1 MTTLT
6 TAFSPTAFPHQKRST
21 AKKTEKFFKDCIDAG
36 IGITGWEGKTG
47 KGSSVR
53 SSRRNK
59 LVNYNLLNNK
69 VDPVEQKRATDPFD
83 IRFENTPADYRNYP
97 LVNPNINLLVG
108 EERKRQFRPQFVVT
122 SSDAVNEKL
131 NRISQEFDDLAM
143 DLVTKGITDEQQIA
157 IKIDEFENWKTHDY
171 RDARERM
178 ANQTIQYLYHS
189 QNLKEEFSRGFED
202 LLAVAEEVYVIDI
215 IGREPTLRRGNPL
228 NFYTLRGGESYKLED
243 NEIIVEDGYLPPG
256 LCVDRHREYLSDSDI
271 KKIEAGTSYQTGAK
285 SALGFDKQL
294 TNHPISFDDLVNQV
308 GIGSILEAN
317 SKGTSFFGGAF
328 DQEGNVRVVRVVWK
342 GFRKVQILSYYD
354 EEGQYVEDIVP
365 EDYELNEEKG
375 ETAETTWITEWY
387 EGTRIADDIYVKMQP
402 VELQI
407 RHPDNLAASNPGIV
421 GTSFNINSFEARSMV
436 DMTKEYQYLYNKI
449 MNRTELAISKYIGK
463 IGRLN
468 IALKPDNWDVS
479 KWLYYMQNMNI
490 LFENPFNEGQK
501 GAAQGKLA
509 GNLSQTSNQT
519 EIGDADYIQRN
530 IEILA
535 FLERRVDEIT
545 GITPQRKGAVDNRET
560 VGGVER
566 AVMQSS
572 HITEKWFGIHDDT
585 RIRALE
591 SLLEAAKIAWSDKS
605 FVRPYVLDDQT
616 EAVLNFDSHIFC
628 ESAYGAYLSSD
639 SENDNILEQIRAL
652 AQPMMQNGA
661 SMDMVAEL
669 YRTKNIG
676 DLHRKIK
683 KYERELRERAEQAQQ
698 QQMEAEQAAMQA
710 EQEAEMIK
718 LDIEQQEAELD
729 RELERYKA
737 ELEAQTR
744 LQIAELT
751 HGQQE
756 TEGSDDQREIE
767 KEKLKSQER
776 IKKEEQQTKKKIE
789 EKKLTLEEKK
799 LQAQKE
805 IQRLKDKAAKEREK
819 IKARA
824 AKKRTESTPKA

>member
-21 AKKTEKFFKDCIDAG
+21 KDKTEKYFKDCVDAG

-47 KGSSVR
+47 SGSSVR
-53 SSRRNK
+53 STRKNK
-59 LVNYNLLNNK
+59 LVNYNLLNNI
-69 VDPVEQKRATDPFD
+69 VDPQEAKRATDPFD
-83 IRFENTPADYRNYP
+83 LRFENTPAEYKNYP

-131 NRISQEFDDLAM
+131 NKISEEFDAVAI
-143 DLVTKGITDEQQIA
+143 DLVAKGITDEQQIA
-157 IKIDEFENWKTHDY
+157 QKIDEFEEWKTNDY

-202 LLAVAEEVYVIDI
+202 LLAVGEELYVIDI
-215 IGREPTLRRGNPL
+215 YGREPVLRRGNPL
-228 NFYTLRGGESYKLED
+228 NFYTLRGGESYKIED

-256 LCVDRHREYLSDSDI
+256 LCVDRYNDWLKESEI
-271 KKIEAGTSYQTGAK
+271 KKIEGGTAYQTGAK
-285 SALGFDKQL
+285 AAMGFDKQL
-294 TNHPISFDDLVNQV
+294 TNHSTHFDDVVSQV

-317 SKGTSFFGGAF
+317 SKGTSYFGGSF

-342 GFRKVQILSYYD
+342 GLRKVQILSYYD
-354 EEGQYVEDIVP
+354 EDGVYVEDIVP
-365 EDYELNEEKG
+365 ENYEVKEHLG
-375 ETAETTWITEWY
+375 EQAETKWITEWY

-402 VELQI
+402 VQLQI
-407 RHPDNLAASNPGIV
+407 RHPDNLGAANPGIV
-421 GTSFNINSFEARSMV
+421 GTSFNINSFQARSMV

-463 IGRLN
+463 VASLN

-479 KWLYYMQNMNI
+479 KWLYYMFNMNI
-490 LFENPFNEGQK
+490 KFEDPFNEGQK

-509 GNLSQTSNQT
+509 GNLAQSGSQT
-519 EIGDADYIQRN
+519 EIGDANYIQRN

-535 FLERRVDEIT
+535 FIENRIDQIT
-545 GITPQRKGAVDNRET
+545 GITPQRKGAVENRET

-585 RIRALE
+585 RVRALE

-616 EAVLNFDSHIFC
+616 EAVLNFDSGLFC
-628 ESAYGAYLSSD
+628 ESAYGGYLSSD
-639 SENDNILEQIRAL
+639 SENDNILEQMRAL

-661 SMDMVAEL
+661 SLDMVAEL

-683 KYERELRERAEQAQQ
+683 RYEKQLRERSEQMQQ
-698 QQMEAEQAAMQA
+698 QEMEAEQAAREA
-710 EQEAEMIK
+710 EQEAERIK
-718 LDIEQQEAELD
+718 LEAEMEQKELD

-737 ELEAQTR
+737 ELEAETKLEVERMKQD
-744 LQIAELT
+744 EP
-751 HGQQE
+751 QE
-756 TEGSDDQREIE
+756 DDSEKLNLE
-767 KEKLKSQER
+767 KEKLKTDKSL
-776 IKKEEQQTKKKIE
+776 KKEEISSKEKLEQKKLE
-789 EKKLTLEEKK
+789 LEKKRIE
-799 LQAQKE
+799 AQKE

-819 IKARA
+819 IKAKS
-824 AKKRTESTPKA
+824 AKSKSNSS

>member
-6 TAFSPTAFPHQKRST
+6 KAFSPTAFPHQKRST
-21 AKKTEKFFKDCIDAG
+21 HNKTKKFFQDCVDAG

-47 KGSSVR
+47 RGSSVR
-53 SSRRNK
+53 STRRNK
-59 LVNYNLLNNK
+59 LINYNLLNNK
-69 VDPVEQKRATDPFD
+69 VDPIEQKRATDPFD

-122 SSDAVNEKL
+122 SPDAVNEKL
-131 NRISQEFDDLAM
+131 ERISSEFDEMAL
-143 DLVTKGITDEQQIA
+143 DLVTRGITDEQEIA
-157 IKIDEFENWKTHDY
+157 MKINEFENWKTHDY

-178 ANQTIQYLYHS
+178 ANQVIQYLYHT

-202 LLAVAEEVYVIDI
+202 LLAVAEELYVIDI

-228 NFYTLRGGESYKLED
+228 NFYTLRGGESYKIED

-256 LCVDRHREYLSDSDI
+256 VAVDRHREYLKESDI
-271 KKIEAGTSYQTGAK
+271 KKIEEGNSYQTGAK
-285 SALGFDKQL
+285 AALGFDKQL
-294 TNHPISFDDLVNQV
+294 KNQPIHFDDLVNQV

-317 SKGTSFFGGAF
+317 SKGTSYFGGAF

-354 EEGQYVEDIVP
+354 EDGQYVEDIMP
-365 EDYELNEEKG
+365 EDYEINEERG
-375 ETAETTWITEWY
+375 ESAEETWITEWY
-387 EGTRIADDIYVKMQP
+387 EGTRIADDIYVKLQP
-402 VELQI
+402 VQLQI

-449 MNRTELAISKYIGK
+449 MNRTELAISKYIGRV
-463 IGRLN
+463 GRMN

-479 KWLYYMQNMNI
+479 KWLYYMYNMGI
-490 LFENPFNEGQK
+490 VFENPFNEGQK

-509 GNLSQTSNQT
+509 GNMAQSGNQM
-519 EIGDADYIQRN
+519 EVGDADFIQRN

-591 SLLEAAKIAWSDKS
+591 ALLEAAKVAWDDKA

-628 ESAYGAYLSSD
+628 ESAYGAYLASD

-661 SMDMVAEL
+661 SLDMVAEL

-683 KYERELRERAEQAQQ
+683 RYEKELRERAEHMEQ
-698 QQMEAEQAAMQA
+698 QQMEAEQAARDAEREAELLEMEMEA
-710 EQEAEMIK
+710 EQK
-718 LDIEQQEAELD
+718 ELD
-729 RELERYKA
+729 RELEMFKA

-756 TEGSDDQREIE
+756 ADTTDDQREIE
-767 KEKLKSQER
+767 REKLKSQER

-789 EKKLTLEEKK
+789 EKKLAVEERKI
-799 LQAQKE
+799 QAQKE

-819 IKARA
+819 IKAQA
-824 AKKRTESTPKA
+824 AKSRSTQSK

>member
-6 TAFSPTAFPHQKRST
+6 KAFSPTAFPHQKRST
-21 AKKTEKFFKDCIDAG
+21 HNKTKKFFQDCVDAG

-47 KGSSVR
+47 RGSSVR
-53 SSRRNK
+53 STRRNK
-59 LVNYNLLNNK
+59 LINYNLLNNK
-69 VDPVEQKRATDPFD
+69 VDPIEQKRATDPFD

-122 SSDAVNEKL
+122 SPDAVNEKL
-131 NRISQEFDDLAM
+131 ERISSEFDEMAL
-143 DLVTKGITDEQQIA
+143 DLVTRGITDEQEIA
-157 IKIDEFENWKTHDY
+157 MKINEFENWKTHDY

-178 ANQTIQYLYHS
+178 ANQVIQYLYHT

-202 LLAVAEEVYVIDI
+202 LLAVAEELYVIDI
-215 IGREPTLRRGNPL
+215 IGREPVLRRGNPL
-228 NFYTLRGGESYKLED
+228 NFYTLRGGESYKIED

-256 LCVDRHREYLSDSDI
+256 VAVDRHREYLKESDI
-271 KKIEAGTSYQTGAK
+271 KKIEEGNSYQTGAK
-285 SALGFDKQL
+285 AALGFDKQL
-294 TNHPISFDDLVNQV
+294 KNQPIHFDDLVNQV

-317 SKGTSFFGGAF
+317 SKGTSYFGGAF

-354 EEGQYVEDIVP
+354 EDGQYVEDIMP
-365 EDYELNEEKG
+365 EDYEINEERG
-375 ETAETTWITEWY
+375 ESAEETWITEWY
-387 EGTRIADDIYVKMQP
+387 EGTRIADDIYVKLQP
-402 VELQI
+402 VQLQI

-449 MNRTELAISKYIGK
+449 MNRTELAISKYIGRV
-463 IGRLN
+463 GRMN

-479 KWLYYMQNMNI
+479 KWLYYMYNMGI
-490 LFENPFNEGQK
+490 VFENPFNEGQK

-509 GNLSQTSNQT
+509 GNMAQSGNQM
-519 EIGDADYIQRN
+519 EVGDADFIQRN

-591 SLLEAAKIAWSDKS
+591 ALLEAAKVAWDDKA

-628 ESAYGAYLSSD
+628 ESAYGAYLASD

-661 SMDMVAEL
+661 SLDMVAEL

-683 KYERELRERAEQAQQ
+683 RYEKELRERAEHMEQ
-698 QQMEAEQAAMQA
+698 QQMEAEQAARDAEREAELLEMEMEA
-710 EQEAEMIK
+710 EQK
-718 LDIEQQEAELD
+718 ELD
-729 RELERYKA
+729 RELEMFKA

-756 TEGSDDQREIE
+756 ADTTDDQREIE
-767 KEKLKSQER
+767 REKLKSQER

-789 EKKLTLEEKK
+789 EKKLAVEERKI
-799 LQAQKE
+799 QAQKE

-819 IKARA
+819 IKAQA
-824 AKKRTESTPKA
+824 AKSRSTQSK